1 MLHSFVHKNIQFMIQ
16 ACQKE
21 GCNTEIMGLFLI
33 ISNINSIIS
42 IDAMTIKTDMDTGQW
57 IGTKALINVGQ

>member
-1 MLHSFVHKNIQFMIQ
+1 
-16 ACQKE
+16 
-21 GCNTEIMGLFLI
+21 MGAFLS

-42 IDAMTIKTDMDTGQW
+42 TDTVTIKTDMDTGQW